1 MRIGI
6 DCRTI
11 LNPEAGHAAGVAHY
25 TYHLVRAILRTD
37 TENEFVLFMD
47 KHSERNLRDEFIAMH
62 PRVEIRQLPFHH
74 LKRYLPFA
82 YSHMII
88 AGAFTKAKLDLL
100 HAPANTVPMFFSGP
114 MIVTVHDLAIYDHP
128 EWFPGMVPG
137 AQTFSKRI
145 LVPWALER
153 ARKIIAVSEATRNDL
168 VRQFG
173 INGSRVWVIHEG
185 VDTPVTEGWGL
196 ESPEHDSVLRH
207 FRVKD
212 GKYVLFVGTI
222 EPRKNIPAA
231 IEAFSAFIGRSGADD
246 IDFLIAGKKGWKYEE
261 VFRAIEAANKVLGS
275 ERVRYVGYVNSAEK
289 DALMR
294 HAGAFIFPSLYE
306 GFGLPVIESMA
317 HGVPVICSKEGSLKE
332 VVGDAALTCFPEDTD
347 CMGDALFRT
356 FEDERLR
363 QRLIERGFLR
373 SQAFT
378 WDVAAEKT
386 IRAYSA
392 ALSA

>member
-11 LNPEAGHAAGVAHY
+11 LNPETGHAAGVAHY
-25 TYHLVRAILRTD
+25 TYHLVRAILQTD

-47 KHSERNLRDEFIAMH
+47 KHSDRKFRDEFMAMH
-62 PRVEIRQLPFHH
+62 TRVEMRLLPFHH

-82 YSHMII
+82 YSHLII
-88 AGAFTKAKLDLL
+88 AGAFVKARLDLL
-100 HAPANTVPMFFSGP
+100 HAPANTVPMFYGGP
-114 MIVTVHDLAIYDHP
+114 TVVTMHDLAIYDHP
-128 EWFPGMVPG
+128 EWFPSIVPG
-137 AQTFSKRI
+137 AQSFSKRI
-145 LVPWALER
+145 LVPWALGR
-153 ARKIIAVSEATRNDL
+153 ARNIIAVSEATKNDL
-168 VRQFG
+168 IRQFG
-173 INGSRVWVIHEG
+173 IDGSRIWVIHEG
-185 VDTPVTEGWGL
+185 VDAPIFEGWGF
-196 ESPEHDSVLRH
+196 ESPAHDGILKR

-212 GKYVLFVGTI
+212 GRYVLFVGTI

-231 IEAFSAFIGRSGADD
+231 IEAFSMFIARAGADD

-261 VFRAIEAANKVLGS
+261 VFRAIKTANRAFGS
-275 ERVRYVGYVNSAEK
+275 ERVRYVGYVDKDEK

-294 HAGAFIFPSLYE
+294 HAGTFIFPSFYE
-306 GFGLPVIESMA
+306 GFGLPVLEAMA

-332 VVGDAALTCFPEDTD
+332 VAGDAVLTCLPEDTD

-356 FEDERLR
+356 FDDARLR
-363 QRLIERGFLR
+363 HRLVERGLLR

-378 WDVAAEKT
+378 WEVAAEKT

-392 ALSA
+392 AFAA